1 MDNFIVSAR
10 KYRPATFD
18 MVVGQQS
25 ITSTLKN
32 AIRNNQLAQA
42 FLFCGPRG
50 VGKTTCARILAK
62 TINCL
67 NPIDK
72 VEACDKC
79 ESCLS
84 FNRSA
89 SFNIH
94 ELDAASNNSVED
106 IRNLVDQ
113 VRIPPQVGKYKVYI
127 IDEVHMLSASAFN
140 AFLKTLE
147 EPPAYAKFILAT
159 TEKHKIIPTILSR
172 CQIFDFKRIVVKDI
186 ADYLAFVAKSEGVDA
201 EEEALHVIAQKA
213 DGAMRD
219 ALSFF
224 DQLVS
229 FSGNKLT
236 YETVTEHLNILDS
249 AYYFRIIDQVLAQDS
264 SGLLLSINEIINRG
278 FDGQH
283 FLIGLGEHLR
293 NLMVC
298 QDPKTVILMEIS
310 ANLQQKYLEQAKRCS
325 SPFLLKAL
333 DIHNQFDQ
341 SYKTSN
347 NKRLQLELALLQICT
362 ASVGANPATGEKKNT
377 LIHPDGTVGSQ
388 QSAVSS
394 QQSAGGS
401 QQSAVGGQQSAVSGQ
416 QSAVGGQQS
425 AVGSQQSAVS
435 SRQSAVGGQGAGSG
449 TRTISIRPENHV
461 PKAKQNE
468 EVKTAENVS
477 HQDFTQEK
485 LEKVWL
491 YYTESIAGQYPNFYS
506 ILSTRKPLLKEDFN
520 IELQLDNKAQELT
533 MKERRA
539 DLLDFLRTELR
550 NQKIQMET
558 ILVESATQSKPYTA
572 EEKYRTMLEKN
583 PELKSLR
590 EGLELELEL

>member
-18 MVVGQQS
+18 TVVGQSS

-32 AIRNNQLAQA
+32 AMLNKQLAQA

-62 TINCL
+62 TINCM
-67 NPIDK
+67 NPVNGI
-72 VEACDKC
+72 EACDQC

-94 ELDAASNNSVED
+94 ELDAASNNSVDD

-147 EPPAYAKFILAT
+147 EPPPYAKFILAT

-172 CQIFDFKRIVVKDI
+172 CQIFDFKRITVKDI
-186 ADYLAFVAKSEGVDA
+186 ADYLAYVAKNEGVEA
-201 EEEALHVIAQKA
+201 EEEALHLIAQKA

-224 DQLVS
+224 DQMVS
-229 FSGNKLT
+229 FAGNKLS
-236 YETVTEHLNILDS
+236 YQTVTEQLNILDHTW
-249 AYYFRIIDQVLAQDS
+249 YFKIMDQVLSHDTSAV
-264 SGLLLSINEIINRG
+264 LLTINDIINRG

-293 NLMVC
+293 NLLVC
-298 QDPKTVILMEIS
+298 QDPATISLMEVS
-310 ANLQQKYLEQAKRCS
+310 ANIRQKFTEQAGRCS
-325 SPFLLKAL
+325 PAFLVKAL
-333 DIHNQFDQ
+333 EIHNQFDQ

-347 NKRLQLELALLQICT
+347 NKRLQLELALLQIST
-362 ASVGANPATGEKKNT
+362 VSATTNPQGGEKKKS
-377 LIHPDGTVGSQ
+377 LIPPEGFKT
-388 QSAVSS
+388 
-394 QQSAGGS
+394 
-401 QQSAVGGQQSAVSGQ
+401 
-416 QSAVGGQQS
+416 
-425 AVGSQQSAVS
+425 
-435 SRQSAVGGQGAGSG
+435 SG
-449 TRTISIRPENHV
+449 TAVQEEPASKSAPPAPEPEPQKPISVKPPAPRPPVAAPSATRMISIKPENHV
-461 PKAKQNE
+461 PKAAQE
-468 EVKTAENVS
+468 TEAGTRPEVSENPF
-477 HQDFTQEK
+477 DQEK

-506 ILSTRKPLLKEDFN
+506 ILSTRKPVLKENYFL
-520 IELQLDNKAQELT
+520 ELKLDNRAQELT
-533 MKERRA
+533 MKERKA
-539 DLLDFLRTELR
+539 DLLDFLRSELA
-550 NQKIQMET
+550 NNSIQMET
-558 ILVESATQSKPYTA
+558 ILVEIAGTQAKPYTQ
-572 EEKYRTMLEKN
+572 EEKYRAMVERN
-583 PELKSLR
+583 PELKNLR
-590 EGLELELEL
+590 ESLDLELEL